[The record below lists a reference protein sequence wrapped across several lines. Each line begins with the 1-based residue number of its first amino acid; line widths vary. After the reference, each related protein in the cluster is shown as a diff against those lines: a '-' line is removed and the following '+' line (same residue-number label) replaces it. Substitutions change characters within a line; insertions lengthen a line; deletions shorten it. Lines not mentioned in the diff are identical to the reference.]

1 MARVLEYLSGA
12 INPVTWRAAKMGR
25 SLLVAF
31 TAFWLALFE
40 MLGLYHVGIKDVPA
54 ALREQ
59 PFDTTFNTGGLA

>member
-1 MARVLEYLSGA
+1 MR
-12 INPVTWRAAKMGR
+12 R

-31 TAFWLALFE
+31 TAFWLAFFE
-40 MLGLYHVGIKDVPA
+40 MVGLYHVGIKDVPA